1 MEEEGGEAAKAKKS
15 ISYEDYRKM
24 AFLLTKYIKQR
35 EELSESESSGKMRRP
50 HLDFHSNHCMWRF
63 SYNDCNLFPYA
74 FCLL

>member
-35 EELSESESSGKMRRP
+35 EELSESESSGKKRP
-50 HLDFHSNHCMWRF
+50 CLDFHSNHCMWRF
-63 SYNDCNLFPYA
+63 SYNDCYLFPYA